1 MYSGLTAQG
10 NLYPDRASVCDVR
23 VIAGILYDRCL
34 RPVLIYQTVMN
45 RQGEYLTVGDAEW
58 DPCLLLTA

>member
-10 NLYPDRASVCDVR
+10 DLYPDRASVCDVR

-34 RPVLIYQTVMN
+34 SPVLIYQTVMN

-58 DPCLLLTA
+58 DPGLLLTA